1 MKKDV
6 KNRWKYRLGKLMS
19 VMLAATTLGGSIDAK
34 ALAGGSVDAG
44 VLAEHAAGETA
55 SSELSSS
62 STGIPKRDS
71 ISTGI
76 LSDSDISKLSDLQ
89 TKTHETSEAESNK
102 ALEATSEAES
112 DKAEVTS
119 EAESDKAAEP
129 SKSTETETETES
141 SETPEVT
148 GTPETSQTPE
158 INAGTIL
165 EILNSDALSALDP
178 VVVVQNTSD
187 NNDALLMRILQ
198 LQSVS
203 ARVRTADGE
212 ETTIRLSVD
221 WNVGR
226 LDLPQI
232 DVSVA
237 GEYEEL
243 GTIVFPDGY
252 ACADHILRTLRLPV
266 HVVLPDSPV
275 VLTKI
280 DAWTA
285 EGEAYA
291 IATGSDLSAFIS
303 TNLPGLWSCYDASHT
318 LYQADICWNADS
330 VNTTTPGL
338 YWLTGTLAAPAH
350 TAFSETLAV
359 PVLRVP
365 VSVQDPKHPDINFI
379 FPARGKLCIPIAG
392 LPGDPAQ
399 IRIRLCTRDGI
410 WQDITDSGDCQIS
423 SDAIY
428 LSNFLFTPQETYKL
442 QVTYEGGKTG
452 ILTFLFDE
460 TLEHFQYSGGDRD
473 GGDSGTGKEDD
484 RIQPA
489 PELPETEQTE
499 PQLPETEQTES
510 ELPETFQTETN
521 LTETK
526 TPESSTQP
534 SEPFRPSAAEQ
545 TEANLKSNQS
555 SGQTEANS
563 KSNQNSDR
571 TEHFTSDYDRI
582 SGTRLLLTLDTAGCA
597 QFSKHGISISV
608 PEAALHALS
617 IACEDFFRI
626 TILQASDDT
635 FSFFF
640 EKNETVIPTLPGVQ
654 IMLPWSGDDKYG
666 LLLLDEQRCIISY
679 GSCDPNSHIAS
690 FVTDQT
696 GTFQIVPDD
705 GTVSTLVRLIDDC
718 RSSFLQQVSRYF
730 FWLLSI

>member
-6 KNRWKYRLGKLMS
+6 KNRWKYWLGKMMC
-19 VMLAATTLGGSIDAK
+19 VILAAFLLGESVNAG
-34 ALAGGSVDAG
+34 ALADGSVDA
-44 VLAEHAAGETA
+44 
-55 SSELSSS
+55 
-62 STGIPKRDS
+62 
-71 ISTGI
+71 
-76 LSDSDISKLSDLQ
+76 
-89 TKTHETSEAESNK
+89 
-102 ALEATSEAES
+102 EATSEAES

-119 EAESDKAAEP
+119 EAEADKAAEP

-148 GTPETSQTPE
+148 GTSEASQTPE
-158 INAGTIL
+158 IKAGTIL
-165 EILNSDALSALDP
+165 EILDSDALSALDP
-178 VVVVQNTSD
+178 VVIVQNTSE

-252 ACADHILRTLRLPV
+252 TCADHILRTLRLPV

-275 VLTKI
+275 VLTKV

-291 IATGSDLSAFIS
+291 ITTGSDLSAFIS
-303 TNLPGLWSCYDASHT
+303 TNLPKLWSCYDASDT
-318 LYQADICWNADS
+318 LYQADICWNTDS

-350 TAFSETLAV
+350 TAFAETLAV

-365 VSVQDPKHPDINFI
+365 VSVQDPKHPDINCI
-379 FPARGKLCIPIAG
+379 FPARSKLCLPIAG

-399 IRIRLCTRDGI
+399 IRIRLCTHDGI

-428 LSNFLFTPQETYKL
+428 LSNSLFTPQETYKL

-489 PELPETEQTE
+489 PELPETK
-499 PQLPETEQTES
+499 QTES
-510 ELPETFQTETN
+510 EQPDTFQTETT

-526 TPESSTQP
+526 TPESS

-545 TEANLKSNQS
+545 TEANSKSNQT
-555 SGQTEANS
+555 SGQTEANT
-563 KSNQNSDR
+563 KSNQASGQ
-571 TEHFTSDYDRI
+571 TEHFTSDYDWI
-582 SGTRLLLTLDTAGCA
+582 SGTRLLLTLETSGCA

-640 EKNETVIPTLPGVQ
+640 KKNETVIPTLPGVQ

-696 GTFQIVPDD
+696 GTFQIVPDN

-718 RSSFLQQVSRYF
+718 RSSFLQQLSRYF

>member
-1 MKKDV
+1 MKKEI
-6 KNRWKYRLGKLMS
+6 KNRWKYRLGKLMG

-34 ALAGGSVDAG
+34 TLADFQT
-44 VLAEHAAGETA
+44 ETYET
-55 SSELSSS
+55 SEFKNE
-62 STGIPKRDS
+62 I
-71 ISTGI
+71 
-76 LSDSDISKLSDLQ
+76 
-89 TKTHETSEAESNK
+89 TSEAESDK
-102 ALEATSEAES
+102 AVEATSEAESDKDVEATSEAES
-112 DKAEVTS
+112 DKA
-119 EAESDKAAEP
+119 AESV
-129 SKSTETETETES
+129 KSAETETETES
-141 SETPEVT
+141 SEASEVT
-148 GTPETSQTPE
+148 GTSEASQTPE
-158 INAGTIL
+158 IKTGTIL
-165 EILNSDALSALDP
+165 EILDSDALSALDP
-178 VVVVQNTSD
+178 VVIVQNTSE
-187 NNDALLMRILQ
+187 NNDALLTRILQ

-203 ARVRTADGE
+203 ARVLAADGE

-232 DVSVA
+232 DVSVV

-252 ACADHILRTLRLPV
+252 TCADHILRTLRLPV
-266 HVVLPDSPV
+266 HVVRPDSPV
-275 VLTKI
+275 VLTKV

-303 TNLPGLWSCYDASHT
+303 TNLPGLWSCYDASNT
-318 LYQADICWNADS
+318 LYQADICWNTDS

-350 TAFSETLAV
+350 TVFSETLAV

-365 VSVQDPKHPDINFI
+365 ISVQDPKHPDINCI
-379 FPARGKLCIPIAG
+379 FPARGKLCIPITG
-392 LPGDPAQ
+392 LPGNPAQ
-399 IRIRLCTRDGI
+399 IRIRLCTHDDI
-410 WQDITDSGDCQIS
+410 WQDITDSGHCQIS

-452 ILTFLFDE
+452 ILTFRFDE

-499 PQLPETEQTES
+499 PELPETEQTKP
-510 ELPETFQTETN
+510 ELPDTSQTETN

-534 SEPFRPSAAEQ
+534 SEPFDPSAAEQ
-545 TEANLKSNQS
+545 TEANFKSS
-555 SGQTEANS
+555 
-563 KSNQNSDR
+563 QNSDR

-582 SGTRLLLTLDTAGCA
+582 SGTRLLLTLETSGCA
-597 QFSKHGISISV
+597 QFSKHGISISI
-608 PEAALHALS
+608 PKAALHALS

-640 EKNETVIPTLPGVQ
+640 EKNETVIPALPGVQ

-666 LLLLDEQRCIISY
+666 LLLLDEKRCIISY

>member
-1 MKKDV
+1 MKKDI
-6 KNRWKYRLGKLMS
+6 KNRWKYRLGKLMG

-34 ALAGGSVDAG
+34 TLADFQT
-44 VLAEHAAGETA
+44 ETYET
-55 SSELSSS
+55 SEFKNE
-62 STGIPKRDS
+62 I
-71 ISTGI
+71 
-76 LSDSDISKLSDLQ
+76 
-89 TKTHETSEAESNK
+89 TSEAESDK
-102 ALEATSEAES
+102 AVEATSEAESDKDVEATSEAES
-112 DKAEVTS
+112 DKA
-119 EAESDKAAEP
+119 AESV
-129 SKSTETETETES
+129 KSAETETETES
-141 SETPEVT
+141 SETSEVT
-148 GTPETSQTPE
+148 GTSEASQTPE
-158 INAGTIL
+158 IKTGTIL
-165 EILNSDALSALDP
+165 EILDSDALSALDP
-178 VVVVQNTSD
+178 VVIVQNTSE
-187 NNDALLMRILQ
+187 NNDALLTRILQ

-203 ARVRTADGE
+203 ARVLAADGE

-232 DVSVA
+232 DVSVV

-252 ACADHILRTLRLPV
+252 TCADHILRTLRLPV
-266 HVVLPDSPV
+266 HVVRPDSPV
-275 VLTKI
+275 VLTKV

-303 TNLPGLWSCYDASHT
+303 TNLPGLWSCYDASNT
-318 LYQADICWNADS
+318 LYQADICWNTDS

-350 TAFSETLAV
+350 TVFSETLAV

-365 VSVQDPKHPDINFI
+365 ISVQDPKHPDINCI
-379 FPARGKLCIPIAG
+379 FPARGKLCIPITG
-392 LPGDPAQ
+392 LPGNPAQ
-399 IRIRLCTRDGI
+399 IRIRLCTHDDI
-410 WQDITDSGDCQIS
+410 WQDITDSGHCQIS

-452 ILTFLFDE
+452 ILTFRFDE

-499 PQLPETEQTES
+499 PELPETEQTKP
-510 ELPETFQTETN
+510 ELPDTSQTETN

-534 SEPFRPSAAEQ
+534 SEPFDPSAAEQ
-545 TEANLKSNQS
+545 TEANFKSS
-555 SGQTEANS
+555 
-563 KSNQNSDR
+563 QNSDR

-582 SGTRLLLTLDTAGCA
+582 SGTRLLLTLETSGCA
-597 QFSKHGISISV
+597 QFSKHGISISI
-608 PEAALHALS
+608 PKAALHALS

-640 EKNETVIPTLPGVQ
+640 EKNETVIPALPGVQ

-666 LLLLDEQRCIISY
+666 LLLLDEKRCIISY

>member
-1 MKKDV
+1 MKKDI
-6 KNRWKYRLGKLMS
+6 KNRWKYRLGKLMC

-34 ALAGGSVDAG
+34 TLADF
-44 VLAEHAAGETA
+44 
-55 SSELSSS
+55 
-62 STGIPKRDS
+62 
-71 ISTGI
+71 
-76 LSDSDISKLSDLQ
+76 Q
-89 TKTHETSEAESNK
+89 TETHETSEAESDKVAEATSEAESNK
-102 ALEATSEAES
+102 AAEATSEAES
-112 DKAEVTS
+112 DKAAEATS
-119 EAESDKAAEP
+119 ESV
-129 SKSTETETETES
+129 KSAETETETES
-141 SETPEVT
+141 SETSEVT
-148 GTPETSQTPE
+148 GTSEASQTPE
-158 INAGTIL
+158 IKTGTIL
-165 EILNSDALSALDP
+165 EILDSDALSALDP
-178 VVVVQNTSD
+178 VIIVQNTSE

-212 ETTIRLSVD
+212 ETIIRLSVD

-275 VLTKI
+275 VLTKV

-318 LYQADICWNADS
+318 LYQANICWNTDS

-350 TAFSETLAV
+350 TVFSETLAV

-365 VSVQDPKHPDINFI
+365 ISVQDPKHPDINFI

-392 LPGDPAQ
+392 LPGNPAQ
-399 IRIRLCTRDGI
+399 IRIRLCTHDGI
-410 WQDITDSGDCQIS
+410 WQDITDSGACQVS

-473 GGDSGTGKEDD
+473 GGDSDTGKEDD

-499 PQLPETEQTES
+499 PKLPETEQNEPKVPDTS
-510 ELPETFQTETN
+510 QTETN

-526 TPESSTQP
+526 TPGSS
-534 SEPFRPSAAEQ
+534 SRPFNPSAAEQ
-545 TEANLKSNQS
+545 TEANFKSSQD
-555 SGQTEANS
+555 
-563 KSNQNSDR
+563 SDR
-571 TEHFTSDYDRI
+571 TEYFTSDYDRI
-582 SGTRLLLTLDTAGCA
+582 SGTRLLLTLETSGCA
-597 QFSKHGISISV
+597 QFSKHGISISI
-608 PEAALHALS
+608 PEATLHALS

-640 EKNETVIPTLPGVQ
+640 EKNETVIPALPGVQ

-666 LLLLDEQRCIISY
+666 LLLLDEKRCIISY

>member
-1 MKKDV
+1 MKQEI
-6 KNRWKYRLGKLMS
+6 KNRWKYRLGKLMG

-34 ALAGGSVDAG
+34 TLADFQT
-44 VLAEHAAGETA
+44 ETYET
-55 SSELSSS
+55 SEFKNE
-62 STGIPKRDS
+62 I
-71 ISTGI
+71 
-76 LSDSDISKLSDLQ
+76 
-89 TKTHETSEAESNK
+89 TSEAESDK
-102 ALEATSEAES
+102 DVEATSEAES
-112 DKAEVTS
+112 DKA
-119 EAESDKAAEP
+119 AESV
-129 SKSTETETETES
+129 KSAETETETES
-141 SETPEVT
+141 SETSEVT
-148 GTPETSQTPE
+148 GTSEASQTPE
-158 INAGTIL
+158 IKTGTIL
-165 EILNSDALSALDP
+165 EILDSDALSALDP
-178 VVVVQNTSD
+178 VVIVQNTSE
-187 NNDALLMRILQ
+187 NNDALLTRILQ

-203 ARVRTADGE
+203 ARVLAADGE

-232 DVSVA
+232 DVSVV

-252 ACADHILRTLRLPV
+252 TCADHILRTLRLPV
-266 HVVLPDSPV
+266 HVVRPDSPV
-275 VLTKI
+275 VLTKV

-303 TNLPGLWSCYDASHT
+303 TNLPGLWSCYDASNT
-318 LYQADICWNADS
+318 LYQADICWNTDS

-350 TAFSETLAV
+350 TVFSETLAV

-365 VSVQDPKHPDINFI
+365 ISVQDPKHPDINCI
-379 FPARGKLCIPIAG
+379 FPARGKLCIPITG
-392 LPGDPAQ
+392 LPGNPAQ
-399 IRIRLCTRDGI
+399 VRIRLCTHDDI
-410 WQDITDSGDCQIS
+410 WQDITDSGDCRVS

-428 LSNFLFTPQETYKL
+428 LSNSLFTPQETYKL

-489 PELPETEQTE
+489 PELPETKQTE
-499 PQLPETEQTES
+499 PQ
-510 ELPETFQTETN
+510 LPETFQTETN

-526 TPESSTQP
+526 TPESS
-534 SEPFRPSAAEQ
+534 SEPFSPSAAKQ
-545 TEANLKSNQS
+545 TDANPKSNQT

-582 SGTRLLLTLDTAGCA
+582 SGTRLLLTLETSGCA

-666 LLLLDEQRCIISY
+666 LLLLDEQRRIISY

>member
-6 KNRWKYRLGKLMS
+6 KNRWKYWLGKMMC
-19 VMLAATTLGGSIDAK
+19 VILAAFLLGGSVNAG
-34 ALAGGSVDAG
+34 ALADGSVDA
-44 VLAEHAAGETA
+44 
-55 SSELSSS
+55 
-62 STGIPKRDS
+62 
-71 ISTGI
+71 
-76 LSDSDISKLSDLQ
+76 
-89 TKTHETSEAESNK
+89 
-102 ALEATSEAES
+102 EATSE
-112 DKAEVTS
+112 T
-119 EAESDKAAEP
+119 ESDKAAEP

-148 GTPETSQTPE
+148 GTSEASQTPE
-158 INAGTIL
+158 IKAGTIL

-178 VVVVQNTSD
+178 VVIVQNTSE

-252 ACADHILRTLRLPV
+252 TCADHILRTLRLPV

-275 VLTKI
+275 VLTKV

-291 IATGSDLSAFIS
+291 ITTGSDLSAFIS
-303 TNLPGLWSCYDASHT
+303 TNLPGLWSCYDASDT
-318 LYQADICWNADS
+318 LYQADICWNTDS

-350 TAFSETLAV
+350 TAFAETLAV

-365 VSVQDPKHPDINFI
+365 VSVQDPNNPDINCI

-399 IRIRLCTRDGI
+399 IRIRLCTHDGI

-428 LSNFLFTPQETYKL
+428 LSNSLFTPQETYKL

-489 PELPETEQTE
+489 PELPETKQTE
-499 PQLPETEQTES
+499 PEQ
-510 ELPETFQTETN
+510 PDTFQTETT

-526 TPESSTQP
+526 TPESS
-534 SEPFRPSAAEQ
+534 SEPFRPSTAW
-545 TEANLKSNQS
+545 
-555 SGQTEANS
+555 QTEANS
-563 KSNQNSDR
+563 KSNQTSGQTEANTKSNQASGQ
-571 TEHFTSDYDRI
+571 TEHFTSDYDWI
-582 SGTRLLLTLDTAGCA
+582 SGTRLLLTLETSGCA

-640 EKNETVIPTLPGVQ
+640 KKNETVIPTLPGVQ

-718 RSSFLQQVSRYF
+718 RSSFLQQLSRHF

>member
-1 MKKDV
+1 MKKEI
-6 KNRWKYRLGKLMS
+6 KNRWKYRLGKLMG

-34 ALAGGSVDAG
+34 TLADFQT
-44 VLAEHAAGETA
+44 ETYET
-55 SSELSSS
+55 SEFKNE
-62 STGIPKRDS
+62 I
-71 ISTGI
+71 
-76 LSDSDISKLSDLQ
+76 
-89 TKTHETSEAESNK
+89 TSEAESDK
-102 ALEATSEAES
+102 DVEATSEAES
-112 DKAEVTS
+112 DKA
-119 EAESDKAAEP
+119 AESV
-129 SKSTETETETES
+129 KSAETETETES
-141 SETPEVT
+141 SETSEVT
-148 GTPETSQTPE
+148 GTSEASQTPE
-158 INAGTIL
+158 IKTGTIL
-165 EILNSDALSALDP
+165 EILDSDALSALDP
-178 VVVVQNTSD
+178 VVIVQNTSE
-187 NNDALLMRILQ
+187 NNDALLTRILQ

-203 ARVRTADGE
+203 ARVLAADGE

-232 DVSVA
+232 DVSVV

-252 ACADHILRTLRLPV
+252 TCADHILRTLRLPV
-266 HVVLPDSPV
+266 HVVRPDSPV
-275 VLTKI
+275 VLTKV

-303 TNLPGLWSCYDASHT
+303 TNLPGLWSCYDASNT
-318 LYQADICWNADS
+318 LYQADICWNTDS

-350 TAFSETLAV
+350 TVFSETLAV

-365 VSVQDPKHPDINFI
+365 ISVQDPKHPDINCI
-379 FPARGKLCIPIAG
+379 FPARGKLCIPITG
-392 LPGDPAQ
+392 LPGNPAQ
-399 IRIRLCTRDGI
+399 IRIRLCTHDDI
-410 WQDITDSGDCQIS
+410 WQDITDSGHCQVS

-452 ILTFLFDE
+452 ILTFRFDE

-499 PQLPETEQTES
+499 PELPETEQTKP
-510 ELPETFQTETN
+510 ELPDTSQTETN

-534 SEPFRPSAAEQ
+534 SEPFDPSAAEQ
-545 TEANLKSNQS
+545 TEANFKSS
-555 SGQTEANS
+555 
-563 KSNQNSDR
+563 QNSDR

-582 SGTRLLLTLDTAGCA
+582 SGTRLLLTLETSGCA
-597 QFSKHGISISV
+597 QFSKHGISISI
-608 PEAALHALS
+608 PKAALHALS

-640 EKNETVIPTLPGVQ
+640 EKNETVIPALPGVQ
-654 IMLPWSGDDKYG
+654 IMLPWSEDDKYG
-666 LLLLDEQRCIISY
+666 LLLLDEKRCIISY

>member
-1 MKKDV
+1 MKKEI
-6 KNRWKYRLGKLMS
+6 KNRWKYRLGKLMG

-34 ALAGGSVDAG
+34 TLADFQT
-44 VLAEHAAGETA
+44 ETYET
-55 SSELSSS
+55 SEFKNE
-62 STGIPKRDS
+62 I
-71 ISTGI
+71 
-76 LSDSDISKLSDLQ
+76 
-89 TKTHETSEAESNK
+89 TSEAESDK
-102 ALEATSEAES
+102 DVEATSEAES
-112 DKAEVTS
+112 DKA
-119 EAESDKAAEP
+119 AESV
-129 SKSTETETETES
+129 KSAETETETES
-141 SETPEVT
+141 SEASEVT
-148 GTPETSQTPE
+148 GTSEASQTPE
-158 INAGTIL
+158 IKTGTIL
-165 EILNSDALSALDP
+165 EILDSDALSALDP
-178 VVVVQNTSD
+178 VVIVQNTSE
-187 NNDALLMRILQ
+187 NNDALLTRILQ

-203 ARVRTADGE
+203 ARVLAADGE

-232 DVSVA
+232 DVSVV

-252 ACADHILRTLRLPV
+252 TCADHILRTLRLPV
-266 HVVLPDSPV
+266 HVVRPDSPV
-275 VLTKI
+275 VLTKV

-303 TNLPGLWSCYDASHT
+303 TNLPGLWSCYDASNT
-318 LYQADICWNADS
+318 LYQADICWNTDS
-330 VNTTTPGL
+330 IPTTTPGL

-350 TAFSETLAV
+350 TVFSETLAV

-365 VSVQDPKHPDINFI
+365 ISVQDPKHPDINCI

-392 LPGDPAQ
+392 LPGNPAQ
-399 IRIRLCTRDGI
+399 IRIRLCTHDDI
-410 WQDITDSGDCQIS
+410 WQDITDSGHCQVS

-452 ILTFLFDE
+452 ILTFRFDE

-489 PELPETEQTE
+489 PELPETKQTE
-499 PQLPETEQTES
+499 PQLPETEQTKP
-510 ELPETFQTETN
+510 ELPDTSQTETN

-534 SEPFRPSAAEQ
+534 SEPFDPSAAEQ
-545 TEANLKSNQS
+545 TEANFKSS
-555 SGQTEANS
+555 
-563 KSNQNSDR
+563 QNSDR

-582 SGTRLLLTLDTAGCA
+582 SGTRLLLTLETSGCA
-597 QFSKHGISISV
+597 QFSKHGISISI
-608 PEAALHALS
+608 PKAALHALS

-640 EKNETVIPTLPGVQ
+640 EKNETVIPALPGVQ

-666 LLLLDEQRCIISY
+666 LLLLDEKRCIISY

>member
-1 MKKDV
+1 MKKEI
-6 KNRWKYRLGKLMS
+6 KNRWKYRLGKLMG

-34 ALAGGSVDAG
+34 TLADFQT
-44 VLAEHAAGETA
+44 ETYET
-55 SSELSSS
+55 SEFKNE
-62 STGIPKRDS
+62 I
-71 ISTGI
+71 
-76 LSDSDISKLSDLQ
+76 
-89 TKTHETSEAESNK
+89 TSEAESDK
-102 ALEATSEAES
+102 DVEATSEAES
-112 DKAEVTS
+112 DKA
-119 EAESDKAAEP
+119 AESV
-129 SKSTETETETES
+129 KSAETETETES
-141 SETPEVT
+141 SETSEVT
-148 GTPETSQTPE
+148 GTSEASQTPE
-158 INAGTIL
+158 IKTGTIL
-165 EILNSDALSALDP
+165 EILDSDALSALDP
-178 VVVVQNTSD
+178 VVIVQNTSE
-187 NNDALLMRILQ
+187 NNDALLTRILQ

-203 ARVRTADGE
+203 ARVLAADGE

-232 DVSVA
+232 DVSVV

-252 ACADHILRTLRLPV
+252 TCADHILRTLRLPV
-266 HVVLPDSPV
+266 HVVRPDSPV
-275 VLTKI
+275 VLTKV

-303 TNLPGLWSCYDASHT
+303 TNLPGLWSCYDASNT
-318 LYQADICWNADS
+318 LYQADICWNTDS

-350 TAFSETLAV
+350 TVFSETLAV

-365 VSVQDPKHPDINFI
+365 ISVQDPKHPDINCI
-379 FPARGKLCIPIAG
+379 FPARGKLCIPITG
-392 LPGDPAQ
+392 LPGNPAQ
-399 IRIRLCTRDGI
+399 IRIRLCTHDDI
-410 WQDITDSGDCQIS
+410 WQDITDSGHCQVS

-452 ILTFLFDE
+452 ILTFRFDE

-499 PQLPETEQTES
+499 PELPETEQTKP
-510 ELPETFQTETN
+510 ELPDTSQTETN

-534 SEPFRPSAAEQ
+534 SEPFDPSAAEQ
-545 TEANLKSNQS
+545 TEANFKSS
-555 SGQTEANS
+555 
-563 KSNQNSDR
+563 QNSDR

-582 SGTRLLLTLDTAGCA
+582 SGTRLLLTLETSGCA

-640 EKNETVIPTLPGVQ
+640 EKNETVIPALPGVQ

-666 LLLLDEQRCIISY
+666 LLLLDEKRCIISY

>member
-6 KNRWKYRLGKLMS
+6 KNRWKYWLGKMMC
-19 VMLAATTLGGSIDAK
+19 VILAAFLLGGSVNAG
-34 ALAGGSVDAG
+34 ALADGSVDAE
-44 VLAEHAAGETA
+44 A
-55 SSELSSS
+55 
-62 STGIPKRDS
+62 
-71 ISTGI
+71 
-76 LSDSDISKLSDLQ
+76 
-89 TKTHETSEAESNK
+89 TSEAESNK
-102 ALEATSEAES
+102 AAES
-112 DKAEVTS
+112 G
-119 EAESDKAAEP
+119 
-129 SKSTETETETES
+129 KSSETESETES

-148 GTPETSQTPE
+148 GTSEASQTPE
-158 INAGTIL
+158 IKAGTIL
-165 EILNSDALSALDP
+165 EILDSDALSALDP
-178 VVVVQNTSD
+178 VVIVQNTSE

-252 ACADHILRTLRLPV
+252 TCADHVLRTLRLPV

-275 VLTKI
+275 VLTKV

-318 LYQADICWNADS
+318 LYQADICWNTDS

-365 VSVQDPKHPDINFI
+365 VSVQDPKHPDINCI
-379 FPARGKLCIPIAG
+379 FPARGKLCLPIAG

-399 IRIRLCTRDGI
+399 IRIRLCTHDDI
-410 WQDITDSGDCQIS
+410 WQDITDSGDCQVS

-428 LSNFLFTPQETYKL
+428 LSNSLFTPQETYKL

-489 PELPETEQTE
+489 PELPETKQTE
-499 PQLPETEQTES
+499 PEQ
-510 ELPETFQTETN
+510 PDTFQTETT

-526 TPESSTQP
+526 TPEPS

-545 TEANLKSNQS
+545 TEATPKSNQT
-555 SGQTEANS
+555 SGQTEATP
-563 KSNQNSDR
+563 KSNQASGQ
-571 TEHFTSDYDRI
+571 TEHFTSDYDWI
-582 SGTRLLLTLDTAGCA
+582 SGTRLLLTLETSGCA

-640 EKNETVIPTLPGVQ
+640 KKNETVIPTLPGVQ

>member
-1 MKKDV
+1 MKKEI
-6 KNRWKYRLGKLMS
+6 KNRWKYRLGKLMG

-34 ALAGGSVDAG
+34 TLADFQT
-44 VLAEHAAGETA
+44 ETYET
-55 SSELSSS
+55 SEFKNE
-62 STGIPKRDS
+62 I
-71 ISTGI
+71 
-76 LSDSDISKLSDLQ
+76 
-89 TKTHETSEAESNK
+89 TSEAESDK
-102 ALEATSEAES
+102 DVEATSEAES
-112 DKAEVTS
+112 DKA
-119 EAESDKAAEP
+119 AESV
-129 SKSTETETETES
+129 KSAETETETES
-141 SETPEVT
+141 SEASEVT
-148 GTPETSQTPE
+148 GTSEASQTPE
-158 INAGTIL
+158 IKTGTIL
-165 EILNSDALSALDP
+165 EILDSDALSALDP
-178 VVVVQNTSD
+178 VVIVQNTSE
-187 NNDALLMRILQ
+187 NNDALLTRILQ

-203 ARVRTADGE
+203 ARVLAADGE

-232 DVSVA
+232 DVSVV

-252 ACADHILRTLRLPV
+252 TCADHILRTLRLPV
-266 HVVLPDSPV
+266 HVVRPDSPV
-275 VLTKI
+275 VLTKV

-303 TNLPGLWSCYDASHT
+303 TNLPGLWSCYDASNT
-318 LYQADICWNADS
+318 LYQADICWNTDS
-330 VNTTTPGL
+330 IPTTTPGL

-350 TAFSETLAV
+350 TVFSETLAV

-365 VSVQDPKHPDINFI
+365 ISVQDPKHPDINCI

-392 LPGDPAQ
+392 LPGNPAQ
-399 IRIRLCTRDGI
+399 IRIRLCTHDDI
-410 WQDITDSGDCQIS
+410 WQDITDSGHCQVS

-452 ILTFLFDE
+452 ILTFRFDE

-489 PELPETEQTE
+489 PELPETKQTE
-499 PQLPETEQTES
+499 PQLPETEQTKP
-510 ELPETFQTETN
+510 ELPDTSQTETN

-534 SEPFRPSAAEQ
+534 SEPFDPSAAEQ
-545 TEANLKSNQS
+545 TEANFKSS
-555 SGQTEANS
+555 
-563 KSNQNSDR
+563 QNSDR

-582 SGTRLLLTLDTAGCA
+582 SGTRLLLTLETSGCA
-597 QFSKHGISISV
+597 QFSKHEISISI
-608 PEAALHALS
+608 PKAALHAIS

-626 TILQASDDT
+626 TILQASADT

-666 LLLLDEQRCIISY
+666 LLLLDEKRCIISY

>member
-1 MKKDV
+1 MKKEI
-6 KNRWKYRLGKLMS
+6 KNRWKYRLGKLMG

-34 ALAGGSVDAG
+34 TLADFQT
-44 VLAEHAAGETA
+44 ETYET
-55 SSELSSS
+55 SEFKNE
-62 STGIPKRDS
+62 I
-71 ISTGI
+71 
-76 LSDSDISKLSDLQ
+76 
-89 TKTHETSEAESNK
+89 TSEAESDK
-102 ALEATSEAES
+102 DVEATSEAES
-112 DKAEVTS
+112 DKA
-119 EAESDKAAEP
+119 AESV
-129 SKSTETETETES
+129 KSAETETETES
-141 SETPEVT
+141 SETSEVT
-148 GTPETSQTPE
+148 GTSEASQTPE
-158 INAGTIL
+158 IKTGTIL
-165 EILNSDALSALDP
+165 EILDSDALSALDP
-178 VVVVQNTSD
+178 VVIVQNTSE
-187 NNDALLMRILQ
+187 NNDALLTRILQ

-203 ARVRTADGE
+203 ARVLAADGE

-232 DVSVA
+232 DVSVV

-252 ACADHILRTLRLPV
+252 TCADHILRTLRLPV
-266 HVVLPDSPV
+266 HVVRPDSPV
-275 VLTKI
+275 VLTKV

-303 TNLPGLWSCYDASHT
+303 TNLPGLWSCYDASNT
-318 LYQADICWNADS
+318 LYQADICWNTDS

-350 TAFSETLAV
+350 TVFSETLAV

-365 VSVQDPKHPDINFI
+365 ISVQDPKHPDINCI
-379 FPARGKLCIPIAG
+379 FPARGKLCIPITG
-392 LPGDPAQ
+392 LPGNPAQ
-399 IRIRLCTRDGI
+399 IRIRLCTHDDI
-410 WQDITDSGDCQIS
+410 WQDITDSGHCQIS

-452 ILTFLFDE
+452 ILTFRFDE

-499 PQLPETEQTES
+499 PELPETEQTKP
-510 ELPETFQTETN
+510 ELPDTSQTETN

-526 TPESSTQP
+526 TPESSSQP
-534 SEPFRPSAAEQ
+534 SEPFDPSAAEQ
-545 TEANLKSNQS
+545 TEANFKSS
-555 SGQTEANS
+555 
-563 KSNQNSDR
+563 QNSDR

-582 SGTRLLLTLDTAGCA
+582 SGTRLLLTLETSGCA
-597 QFSKHGISISV
+597 QFSKHGISISI
-608 PEAALHALS
+608 PKAALHALS

-640 EKNETVIPTLPGVQ
+640 EKNETVIPALPGVQ

-666 LLLLDEQRCIISY
+666 LLLLDEKRCIISY

>member
-1 MKKDV
+1 MKKEI
-6 KNRWKYRLGKLMS
+6 KNRWKYRLGKLMG

-34 ALAGGSVDAG
+34 TLADFQT
-44 VLAEHAAGETA
+44 ETYET
-55 SSELSSS
+55 SEFKNE
-62 STGIPKRDS
+62 I
-71 ISTGI
+71 
-76 LSDSDISKLSDLQ
+76 
-89 TKTHETSEAESNK
+89 TSEAESDK
-102 ALEATSEAES
+102 DVEATSEAES
-112 DKAEVTS
+112 DKA
-119 EAESDKAAEP
+119 AESV
-129 SKSTETETETES
+129 KSAETETETES
-141 SETPEVT
+141 SETSEVT
-148 GTPETSQTPE
+148 GTSEASQTPE
-158 INAGTIL
+158 IKTGTIL
-165 EILNSDALSALDP
+165 EILDSDALSALDP
-178 VVVVQNTSD
+178 VVIVQNTSE
-187 NNDALLMRILQ
+187 NNDALLTRILQ

-203 ARVRTADGE
+203 ARVLAADGE

-232 DVSVA
+232 DVSVV

-252 ACADHILRTLRLPV
+252 TCADHILRTLRLPV
-266 HVVLPDSPV
+266 HVVRPDSPV
-275 VLTKI
+275 VLTKV

-303 TNLPGLWSCYDASHT
+303 TNLPGLWSCYDASNT
-318 LYQADICWNADS
+318 LYQADICWNTDS

-350 TAFSETLAV
+350 TVFSETLAV

-365 VSVQDPKHPDINFI
+365 ISVQDPKHPDINCI
-379 FPARGKLCIPIAG
+379 FPARGKLCIPITG
-392 LPGDPAQ
+392 LPGNPAQ
-399 IRIRLCTRDGI
+399 IRIRLCTHDDI
-410 WQDITDSGDCQIS
+410 WQDITDSGHCQIS

-452 ILTFLFDE
+452 ILTFRFDE

-499 PQLPETEQTES
+499 PELPETEQTKP
-510 ELPETFQTETN
+510 ELPDTSQTETN

-534 SEPFRPSAAEQ
+534 SEPFDPSAAEQ
-545 TEANLKSNQS
+545 TEANFKSS
-555 SGQTEANS
+555 
-563 KSNQNSDR
+563 QNSDR

-582 SGTRLLLTLDTAGCA
+582 SGTRLLLTLETSGCA
-597 QFSKHGISISV
+597 QFSKHGISISI
-608 PEAALHALS
+608 PKAALHALS

-640 EKNETVIPTLPGVQ
+640 EKNETVIPALPGVQ

-666 LLLLDEQRCIISY
+666 LLLLDEKRCIISY

>member
-1 MKKDV
+1 
-6 KNRWKYRLGKLMS
+6 
-19 VMLAATTLGGSIDAK
+19 
-34 ALAGGSVDAG
+34 
-44 VLAEHAAGETA
+44 
-55 SSELSSS
+55 
-62 STGIPKRDS
+62 
-71 ISTGI
+71 
-76 LSDSDISKLSDLQ
+76 
-89 TKTHETSEAESNK
+89 
-102 ALEATSEAES
+102 
-112 DKAEVTS
+112 
-119 EAESDKAAEP
+119 
-129 SKSTETETETES
+129 
-141 SETPEVT
+141 
-148 GTPETSQTPE
+148 
-158 INAGTIL
+158 
-165 EILNSDALSALDP
+165 
-178 VVVVQNTSD
+178 
-187 NNDALLMRILQ
+187 MRILQ

-212 ETTIRLSVD
+212 ETIIRLSVD

-275 VLTKI
+275 VLTKV

-318 LYQADICWNADS
+318 LYQANICWNTDS

-350 TAFSETLAV
+350 TVFSETLAV

-365 VSVQDPKHPDINFI
+365 ISVQDPKHPDINFI

-392 LPGDPAQ
+392 LPGNPAQ
-399 IRIRLCTRDGI
+399 IRIRLCTHDGI
-410 WQDITDSGDCQIS
+410 WQDITDSGACQVS

-473 GGDSGTGKEDD
+473 GGDSDTGKEDD

-499 PQLPETEQTES
+499 PELPKTEQTEPKLPETEQTEPKVPDTS
-510 ELPETFQTETN
+510 QTETN

-526 TPESSTQP
+526 TPGSS
-534 SEPFRPSAAEQ
+534 SRPFNPSAAEQ
-545 TEANLKSNQS
+545 TEANFKSS
-555 SGQTEANS
+555 
-563 KSNQNSDR
+563 QNSDR
-571 TEHFTSDYDRI
+571 TEYFTSDYDRI
-582 SGTRLLLTLDTAGCA
+582 SGTRLLLTLETSGCA
-597 QFSKHGISISV
+597 QFSKHGISISI
-608 PEAALHALS
+608 PEATLHALS

-640 EKNETVIPTLPGVQ
+640 EKNETVIPALPGVQ

-666 LLLLDEQRCIISY
+666 LLLLDEKRCIISY

-718 RSSFLQQVSRYF
+718 RSPFLQQVSRYF

>member
-1 MKKDV
+1 MKKDI
-6 KNRWKYRLGKLMS
+6 KNRWKYRLGKLMG

-34 ALAGGSVDAG
+34 TLADF
-44 VLAEHAAGETA
+44 
-55 SSELSSS
+55 
-62 STGIPKRDS
+62 
-71 ISTGI
+71 
-76 LSDSDISKLSDLQ
+76 Q
-89 TKTHETSEAESNK
+89 TETHEASESKNEI
-102 ALEATSEAES
+102 TSEAES
-112 DKAEVTS
+112 DKAVEAASETESDKAEAAS
-119 EAESDKAAEP
+119 EAESDKAAE
-129 SKSTETETETES
+129 SVKSAETATETKS
-141 SETPEVT
+141 SEASEVT
-148 GTPETSQTPE
+148 GTSEASQTPE
-158 INAGTIL
+158 IKTGTIL
-165 EILNSDALSALDP
+165 EILDSDALSALDP
-178 VVVVQNTSD
+178 VVIVQNTSE
-187 NNDALLMRILQ
+187 NNDALLTRILQ

-203 ARVRTADGE
+203 ARVLAADGE

-232 DVSVA
+232 DVSVV

-252 ACADHILRTLRLPV
+252 TCADHILRTLRLPV
-266 HVVLPDSPV
+266 HVVRPDSPV
-275 VLTKI
+275 VLTKV

-303 TNLPGLWSCYDASHT
+303 TNLPGLWSCYDASNT
-318 LYQADICWNADS
+318 LYQADICWNTDS
-330 VNTTTPGL
+330 IPTTTPGL

-350 TAFSETLAV
+350 TVFSETLAV

-365 VSVQDPKHPDINFI
+365 ISVQDPKHPDINCI
-379 FPARGKLCIPIAG
+379 FPARGKLCIPITG
-392 LPGDPAQ
+392 LPGNPAQ
-399 IRIRLCTRDGI
+399 IRIRLCTHDDI
-410 WQDITDSGDCQIS
+410 WQDITDSGHCQVS

-452 ILTFLFDE
+452 ILTFRFDE

-499 PQLPETEQTES
+499 PELPETEQTKP
-510 ELPETFQTETN
+510 ELPDTSQTETN

-534 SEPFRPSAAEQ
+534 SEPFDPSAAEQ
-545 TEANLKSNQS
+545 TEANFKSS
-555 SGQTEANS
+555 
-563 KSNQNSDR
+563 QNSDR

-582 SGTRLLLTLDTAGCA
+582 SGTRLLLTLETSGCA

-626 TILQASDDT
+626 TILQASADT

-640 EKNETVIPTLPGVQ
+640 EKNETVIPALPGVQ

-666 LLLLDEQRCIISY
+666 LLLLDEKRCIISY

>member
-1 MKKDV
+1 MKKEI
-6 KNRWKYRLGKLMS
+6 KNRWKYRLGKLMG

-34 ALAGGSVDAG
+34 TLADFQT
-44 VLAEHAAGETA
+44 ETYET
-55 SSELSSS
+55 SEFKNE
-62 STGIPKRDS
+62 I
-71 ISTGI
+71 
-76 LSDSDISKLSDLQ
+76 
-89 TKTHETSEAESNK
+89 TSEAESDK
-102 ALEATSEAES
+102 DVEATSEAES
-112 DKAEVTS
+112 DKA
-119 EAESDKAAEP
+119 AESV
-129 SKSTETETETES
+129 KSAETETETES
-141 SETPEVT
+141 SETSEVT
-148 GTPETSQTPE
+148 GTSEASQTPE
-158 INAGTIL
+158 IKTGTIL
-165 EILNSDALSALDP
+165 EILDSDALSALDP
-178 VVVVQNTSD
+178 VVIVQNTSE
-187 NNDALLMRILQ
+187 NNDALLTRILQ

-203 ARVRTADGE
+203 ARVLAADGE

-232 DVSVA
+232 DVSVV

-252 ACADHILRTLRLPV
+252 TCADHILRTLRLPV
-266 HVVLPDSPV
+266 HVVRPDSPV
-275 VLTKI
+275 VLTKV

-303 TNLPGLWSCYDASHT
+303 TNLPGLWSCYDASNT
-318 LYQADICWNADS
+318 LYQADICWNTDS

-350 TAFSETLAV
+350 TVFSETLAV

-365 VSVQDPKHPDINFI
+365 ISVQDPKHPDINCI
-379 FPARGKLCIPIAG
+379 FPARGKLCIPITG
-392 LPGDPAQ
+392 LPGNPAQ
-399 IRIRLCTRDGI
+399 IRIRLCTHDDI
-410 WQDITDSGDCQIS
+410 WQDITDSGHCQIS

-452 ILTFLFDE
+452 ILTFRFDE

-499 PQLPETEQTES
+499 PELPETEQTKP
-510 ELPETFQTETN
+510 ELPDTSQTETN

-534 SEPFRPSAAEQ
+534 SEPFDPSAAEQ
-545 TEANLKSNQS
+545 TEANFKSS
-555 SGQTEANS
+555 
-563 KSNQNSDR
+563 QNSDR

-582 SGTRLLLTLDTAGCA
+582 SGTRLLLTLETSGCA
-597 QFSKHGISISV
+597 QFSKHEISISI
-608 PEAALHALS
+608 PKAALHAIS

-626 TILQASDDT
+626 TILQASADT

-666 LLLLDEQRCIISY
+666 LLLLDEKRCIISY

-730 FWLLSI
+730 FWLLMSRIA

>member
-6 KNRWKYRLGKLMS
+6 KNRWKYWLGKMMC
-19 VMLAATTLGGSIDAK
+19 VILAAFLLGGSVNAG
-34 ALAGGSVDAG
+34 ALADGSVDA
-44 VLAEHAAGETA
+44 
-55 SSELSSS
+55 
-62 STGIPKRDS
+62 
-71 ISTGI
+71 
-76 LSDSDISKLSDLQ
+76 
-89 TKTHETSEAESNK
+89 
-102 ALEATSEAES
+102 EATSE
-112 DKAEVTS
+112 T
-119 EAESDKAAEP
+119 ESDKAAEP

-148 GTPETSQTPE
+148 GTSEASQTPE
-158 INAGTIL
+158 IKAGTIL

-178 VVVVQNTSD
+178 VVIVQNTSE

-252 ACADHILRTLRLPV
+252 TCADHILRTLRLPV

-275 VLTKI
+275 VLTKV

-303 TNLPGLWSCYDASHT
+303 TNLPGLWSCYDASDT
-318 LYQADICWNADS
+318 LYQADICWNTDS

-350 TAFSETLAV
+350 TAFAETLAV

-365 VSVQDPKHPDINFI
+365 VSVQDPNNPDINCI

-399 IRIRLCTRDGI
+399 IRIRLCTHDGI

-428 LSNFLFTPQETYKL
+428 LSNSLFTPQETYKL

-489 PELPETEQTE
+489 PELPETKQTE
-499 PQLPETEQTES
+499 PEQ
-510 ELPETFQTETN
+510 PDTFQTETT

-526 TPESSTQP
+526 TPESS
-534 SEPFRPSAAEQ
+534 SEPFRPSTAW
-545 TEANLKSNQS
+545 
-555 SGQTEANS
+555 QTEANS
-563 KSNQNSDR
+563 KSNQTSGQTEANTKSNQASGQ
-571 TEHFTSDYDRI
+571 TEHFTSDYDWI
-582 SGTRLLLTLDTAGCA
+582 SGTRLLLTLETSGCA

>member
-1 MKKDV
+1 MKKDI
-6 KNRWKYRLGKLMS
+6 KNRWKYRLGKLMC

-34 ALAGGSVDAG
+34 TLADF
-44 VLAEHAAGETA
+44 
-55 SSELSSS
+55 
-62 STGIPKRDS
+62 
-71 ISTGI
+71 
-76 LSDSDISKLSDLQ
+76 Q
-89 TKTHETSEAESNK
+89 TETHETSEAESDK
-102 ALEATSEAES
+102 VAEATSEAES
-112 DKAEVTS
+112 NKAAEATS
-119 EAESDKAAEP
+119 EAELDKAAEAT
-129 SKSTETETETES
+129 SESVKSAETETETES
-141 SETPEVT
+141 SETSEVT
-148 GTPETSQTPE
+148 GTSKASQTPE
-158 INAGTIL
+158 IKTGTIL
-165 EILNSDALSALDP
+165 EILDSDALSALDP
-178 VVVVQNTSD
+178 VVIVQNTSE

-212 ETTIRLSVD
+212 ETIIRLSVD

-252 ACADHILRTLRLPV
+252 ACADHILRTLRLPI

-275 VLTKI
+275 VLTKV

-318 LYQADICWNADS
+318 LYQANICWNTDS

-350 TAFSETLAV
+350 TVFSETLAV

-365 VSVQDPKHPDINFI
+365 ISVQDPKHPDINFI

-392 LPGDPAQ
+392 LPGNPAQ
-399 IRIRLCTRDGI
+399 IRIRLCTHDGI
-410 WQDITDSGDCQIS
+410 WQDITDSGACQVS

-473 GGDSGTGKEDD
+473 GGDSDTGKEDD

-499 PQLPETEQTES
+499 PELPETEQTEPKVPDTS
-510 ELPETFQTETN
+510 QTETN

-526 TPESSTQP
+526 TPGSS
-534 SEPFRPSAAEQ
+534 SRPFNPSAAEQ
-545 TEANLKSNQS
+545 TEANFKSSQD
-555 SGQTEANS
+555 
-563 KSNQNSDR
+563 SDR
-571 TEHFTSDYDRI
+571 TEYFTSDYDRI
-582 SGTRLLLTLDTAGCA
+582 SGTRLLLTLETSGCA
-597 QFSKHGISISV
+597 QFSKHGISISI
-608 PEAALHALS
+608 PEATLHALS

-640 EKNETVIPTLPGVQ
+640 EKNETVIPALPGVQ

-666 LLLLDEQRCIISY
+666 LLLLDEKRCIISY

>member
-1 MKKDV
+1 MKKDI
-6 KNRWKYRLGKLMS
+6 KNRWKYRLGKLMG

-34 ALAGGSVDAG
+34 TLADFQT
-44 VLAEHAAGETA
+44 ETYET
-55 SSELSSS
+55 SEFKNE
-62 STGIPKRDS
+62 I
-71 ISTGI
+71 
-76 LSDSDISKLSDLQ
+76 
-89 TKTHETSEAESNK
+89 TSEAESDK
-102 ALEATSEAES
+102 DVEATSEAES
-112 DKAEVTS
+112 DKA
-119 EAESDKAAEP
+119 AESV
-129 SKSTETETETES
+129 KSAETETETES
-141 SETPEVT
+141 SETSEVT
-148 GTPETSQTPE
+148 GTSEASQTPE
-158 INAGTIL
+158 IKTGTIL
-165 EILNSDALSALDP
+165 EILDSDALSALDP
-178 VVVVQNTSD
+178 VVIVQNTSE
-187 NNDALLMRILQ
+187 NNDALLTRILQ

-203 ARVRTADGE
+203 ARVLAADGE

-232 DVSVA
+232 DVSVV

-252 ACADHILRTLRLPV
+252 TCADHILRTLRLPV
-266 HVVLPDSPV
+266 HVVRPDSPV
-275 VLTKI
+275 VLTKV

-303 TNLPGLWSCYDASHT
+303 TNLPGLWSCYDASNT
-318 LYQADICWNADS
+318 LYQADICWNTDS

-350 TAFSETLAV
+350 TVFSETLAV

-365 VSVQDPKHPDINFI
+365 ISVQDPKHPDINCI
-379 FPARGKLCIPIAG
+379 FPARGKLCIPITG
-392 LPGDPAQ
+392 LPGNPAQ
-399 IRIRLCTRDGI
+399 IRIRLCTHDDT
-410 WQDITDSGDCQIS
+410 WQDITDSGHCQIS

-452 ILTFLFDE
+452 ILTFRFDE

-499 PQLPETEQTES
+499 PELPETEQTKP
-510 ELPETFQTETN
+510 ELPDTSQTETN

-534 SEPFRPSAAEQ
+534 SEPFDPSAAEQ
-545 TEANLKSNQS
+545 TEANFKSS
-555 SGQTEANS
+555 
-563 KSNQNSDR
+563 QNSDR

-582 SGTRLLLTLDTAGCA
+582 SGTRLLLTLETSGCA

-640 EKNETVIPTLPGVQ
+640 EKNETVIPALPGVQ

-666 LLLLDEQRCIISY
+666 LLLLDEKRCIISY

-730 FWLLSI
+730 FWLLMSRIA

>member
-1 MKKDV
+1 MKKEI
-6 KNRWKYRLGKLMS
+6 KNRWKYRLGKLMG

-34 ALAGGSVDAG
+34 TLADFQN
-44 VLAEHAAGETA
+44 E
-55 SSELSSS
+55 
-62 STGIPKRDS
+62 I
-71 ISTGI
+71 
-76 LSDSDISKLSDLQ
+76 
-89 TKTHETSEAESNK
+89 TSEAESDK
-102 ALEATSEAES
+102 DVEATSEAES
-112 DKAEVTS
+112 DKA
-119 EAESDKAAEP
+119 AESV
-129 SKSTETETETES
+129 KSAETETETES
-141 SETPEVT
+141 SETSEVT
-148 GTPETSQTPE
+148 GTSEASQTPE
-158 INAGTIL
+158 IKTSTIL
-165 EILNSDALSALDP
+165 EILDSDALSALDP
-178 VVVVQNTSD
+178 VVIVQNTSE
-187 NNDALLMRILQ
+187 NNDALLTRILQ

-203 ARVRTADGE
+203 ARVLAADGE

-232 DVSVA
+232 DVSVV

-243 GTIVFPDGY
+243 GMIVFPDGY
-252 ACADHILRTLRLPV
+252 TCADHILRTLRLPV
-266 HVVLPDSPV
+266 HVVRPDSPV
-275 VLTKI
+275 VLTKV

-303 TNLPGLWSCYDASHT
+303 TNLPGLWSCYDASNT
-318 LYQADICWNADS
+318 LYQADICWNTDS

-350 TAFSETLAV
+350 TVFSETLAV

-365 VSVQDPKHPDINFI
+365 ISVQDPKHPDINCI
-379 FPARGKLCIPIAG
+379 FPARGKLCIPITG
-392 LPGDPAQ
+392 LPGNPAQ
-399 IRIRLCTRDGI
+399 IRIRLCTHDDI
-410 WQDITDSGDCQIS
+410 WQDITDSGHCQIS

-452 ILTFLFDE
+452 ILTFRFDE

-499 PQLPETEQTES
+499 PELPETEQTKP
-510 ELPETFQTETN
+510 ELPDTSQTETN

-534 SEPFRPSAAEQ
+534 SEPFDPSAAEQ
-545 TEANLKSNQS
+545 TEANFKSS
-555 SGQTEANS
+555 
-563 KSNQNSDR
+563 QNSDR

-582 SGTRLLLTLDTAGCA
+582 SGTRLLLTLETSGCA
-597 QFSKHGISISV
+597 QFSKHGISISI
-608 PEAALHALS
+608 PKAALHALS

-640 EKNETVIPTLPGVQ
+640 EKNETVIPALPGVQ

-666 LLLLDEQRCIISY
+666 LLLLDEKRCIISY

>member
-6 KNRWKYRLGKLMS
+6 KNRWKYRLGKMMC
-19 VMLAATTLGGSIDAK
+19 VILAAFLLGGSVNAG
-34 ALAGGSVDAG
+34 ALADGSVDAE
-44 VLAEHAAGETA
+44 A
-55 SSELSSS
+55 
-62 STGIPKRDS
+62 
-71 ISTGI
+71 
-76 LSDSDISKLSDLQ
+76 
-89 TKTHETSEAESNK
+89 TSEAESNK
-102 ALEATSEAES
+102 AAEATSEAES
-112 DKAEVTS
+112 DKT
-119 EAESDKAAEP
+119 AESG
-129 SKSTETETETES
+129 KSAETESETES

-148 GTPETSQTPE
+148 GTSEASQTPE
-158 INAGTIL
+158 IKAGTIL
-165 EILNSDALSALDP
+165 EILDSDALSALDP
-178 VVVVQNTSD
+178 VVIVQNTSE

-252 ACADHILRTLRLPV
+252 TCADHVLRTLRLPV

-275 VLTKI
+275 VLTKV

-303 TNLPGLWSCYDASHT
+303 TNLPGLWSCYDASDT
-318 LYQADICWNADS
+318 LYQADICWNTDS

-350 TAFSETLAV
+350 TAFAETLAV

-365 VSVQDPKHPDINFI
+365 VSVQDPKHPDINCI
-379 FPARGKLCIPIAG
+379 FPARGKLCLPIAG

-399 IRIRLCTRDGI
+399 IRIRLCTHDGI
-410 WQDITDSGDCQIS
+410 WQDITDSGDCQVS

-428 LSNFLFTPQETYKL
+428 LSNSLFTPQETYKL

-489 PELPETEQTE
+489 PELPETKQTE
-499 PQLPETEQTES
+499 PEQ
-510 ELPETFQTETN
+510 PDTFQTETT

-526 TPESSTQP
+526 TPESS
-534 SEPFRPSAAEQ
+534 SEPFRPSTAWQ
-545 TEANLKSNQS
+545 TEANPNVNQT
-555 SGQTEANS
+555 SGQTEANT
-563 KSNQNSDR
+563 KSNQASGQ
-571 TEHFTSDYDRI
+571 TEHFTSDYDWI
-582 SGTRLLLTLDTAGCA
+582 SGTRLLLTLETSGCA

-654 IMLPWSGDDKYG
+654 IMLPWSGDNKYG

-718 RSSFLQQVSRYF
+718 RSSFLQQISRYF

>member
-1 MKKDV
+1 MKKDI
-6 KNRWKYRLGKLMS
+6 KNRWKYRLGKLMG

-34 ALAGGSVDAG
+34 TLADF
-44 VLAEHAAGETA
+44 
-55 SSELSSS
+55 
-62 STGIPKRDS
+62 
-71 ISTGI
+71 
-76 LSDSDISKLSDLQ
+76 Q
-89 TKTHETSEAESNK
+89 TETHETSESKNEITSEAESDK
-102 ALEATSEAES
+102 AVEATSEAES
-112 DKAEVTS
+112 DKA
-119 EAESDKAAEP
+119 AESVKSAE
-129 SKSTETETETES
+129 TATETES
-141 SETPEVT
+141 SESSEASEVT
-148 GTPETSQTPE
+148 GTSEASQTPE
-158 INAGTIL
+158 IKTGTIL
-165 EILNSDALSALDP
+165 EILDSDALSALDP
-178 VVVVQNTSD
+178 VIIVQNTSE
-187 NNDALLMRILQ
+187 NNDALLTRILQ

-203 ARVRTADGE
+203 ARVLTADGE

-243 GTIVFPDGY
+243 GTIVFPNGY

-266 HVVLPDSPV
+266 HVVLPDNPV
-275 VLTKI
+275 VLTKV

-303 TNLPGLWSCYDASHT
+303 TNLPGLWSCYDASNT
-318 LYQADICWNADS
+318 LYQADICWNTDS

-365 VSVQDPKHPDINFI
+365 VSVQDPKKPDINFI

-399 IRIRLCTRDGI
+399 IRIRLCTHDSI
-410 WQDITDSGDCQIS
+410 WQDITDSGDCQVS

-428 LSNFLFTPQETYKL
+428 LSNSLFTPQETYKL

-489 PELPETEQTE
+489 PELPETKQTE
-499 PQLPETEQTES
+499 PQ
-510 ELPETFQTETN
+510 LPETFQTETN

-526 TPESSTQP
+526 TPESS
-534 SEPFRPSAAEQ
+534 SEPFSPSAAKQ
-545 TEANLKSNQS
+545 TDANPKSNQT

-582 SGTRLLLTLDTAGCA
+582 SGTRLLLTLETSGCA

-666 LLLLDEQRCIISY
+666 LLLLDEQRRIISY

-718 RSSFLQQVSRYF
+718 RSSFLQQVFRHF

>member
-1 MKKDV
+1 MI
-6 KNRWKYRLGKLMS
+6 
-19 VMLAATTLGGSIDAK
+19 LAAFLLGESVNAG
-34 ALAGGSVDAG
+34 ALADGSVDAG
-44 VLAEHAAGETA
+44 VLAEHAAGEA
-55 SSELSSS
+55 E
-62 STGIPKRDS
+62 
-71 ISTGI
+71 
-76 LSDSDISKLSDLQ
+76 
-89 TKTHETSEAESNK
+89 THETSE
-102 ALEATSEAES
+102 TGS
-112 DKAEVTS
+112 DKAAEVTS
-119 EAESDKAAEP
+119 EADSDKTAE
-129 SKSTETETETES
+129 SGKSAETETETES

-148 GTPETSQTPE
+148 GTSEASQTPE
-158 INAGTIL
+158 IKAGTIL
-165 EILNSDALSALDP
+165 EILDSDALSALDP
-178 VVVVQNTSD
+178 VVIVQNTSE

-252 ACADHILRTLRLPV
+252 TCADHVLRTLRLPV

-275 VLTKI
+275 VLTKV

-291 IATGSDLSAFIS
+291 ITTGSDLSAFIS
-303 TNLPGLWSCYDASHT
+303 TNLPGLWSCYDASDT
-318 LYQADICWNADS
+318 LYQADICWNTDS

-350 TAFSETLAV
+350 TAFAETLAV

-365 VSVQDPKHPDINFI
+365 VSVQDPNNPDINCI
-379 FPARGKLCIPIAG
+379 FPARGKLCLPIAG

-399 IRIRLCTRDGI
+399 IRIRLCTHDGI

-428 LSNFLFTPQETYKL
+428 LSNSLFTPQETYKL

-489 PELPETEQTE
+489 PELPETKQTE
-499 PQLPETEQTES
+499 PEQ
-510 ELPETFQTETN
+510 PDTFQTETT

-526 TPESSTQP
+526 TPEPS

-545 TEANLKSNQS
+545 TEANSKSNQT
-555 SGQTEANS
+555 SGQTEANT
-563 KSNQNSDR
+563 KSNQASGQ
-571 TEHFTSDYDRI
+571 TEHFTSDYDWI
-582 SGTRLLLTLDTAGCA
+582 SGTRLLLTLETSGCA

-640 EKNETVIPTLPGVQ
+640 KKNETVIPTLPGVQ

>member
-19 VMLAATTLGGSIDAK
+19 VILAAFLLGESVNAG
-34 ALAGGSVDAG
+34 ALADGSVDAE
-44 VLAEHAAGETA
+44 A
-55 SSELSSS
+55 
-62 STGIPKRDS
+62 
-71 ISTGI
+71 
-76 LSDSDISKLSDLQ
+76 
-89 TKTHETSEAESNK
+89 TSEAESNK
-102 ALEATSEAES
+102 AAEATSEAES
-112 DKAEVTS
+112 D
-119 EAESDKAAEP
+119 
-129 SKSTETETETES
+129 KSTETETETES

-148 GTPETSQTPE
+148 GTSEASQTPE
-158 INAGTIL
+158 IKAGTIL
-165 EILNSDALSALDP
+165 EILDSDALSALDP
-178 VVVVQNTSD
+178 VVIVQNTSE

-252 ACADHILRTLRLPV
+252 TCADHILRTLRLPV

-275 VLTKI
+275 VLTKV

-318 LYQADICWNADS
+318 LYQADICWNTDS

-350 TAFSETLAV
+350 TAFAETLAV

-365 VSVQDPKHPDINFI
+365 VSVQDPKHPDINCI
-379 FPARGKLCIPIAG
+379 FLARGKLCLPIAG

-399 IRIRLCTRDGI
+399 IRIRLCTHDGI

-428 LSNFLFTPQETYKL
+428 LSNSLFTPQETYKL

-489 PELPETEQTE
+489 PELPETKQTE
-499 PQLPETEQTES
+499 PEQ
-510 ELPETFQTETN
+510 PDTFQTETT

-526 TPESSTQP
+526 TPEPS

-545 TEANLKSNQS
+545 TEANSKSNQT
-555 SGQTEANS
+555 SGQTEANT
-563 KSNQNSDR
+563 KSNQASGQ
-571 TEHFTSDYDRI
+571 TEHFTSDYDWI
-582 SGTRLLLTLDTAGCA
+582 SGTRLLLTLETSGCA

-654 IMLPWSGDDKYG
+654 IMLPWSGDNKYG

>member
-1 MKKDV
+1 MKKDI
-6 KNRWKYRLGKLMS
+6 KNRWKYRLGKLMC

-34 ALAGGSVDAG
+34 TLADF
-44 VLAEHAAGETA
+44 
-55 SSELSSS
+55 
-62 STGIPKRDS
+62 
-71 ISTGI
+71 
-76 LSDSDISKLSDLQ
+76 Q
-89 TKTHETSEAESNK
+89 TETHETSEAESNK
-102 ALEATSEAES
+102 AAEATSEAES
-112 DKAEVTS
+112 DKAAEATS
-119 EAESDKAAEP
+119 ESVKSAETA
-129 SKSTETETETES
+129 TETKS
-141 SETPEVT
+141 SEASEVT
-148 GTPETSQTPE
+148 GTSEASQTPE
-158 INAGTIL
+158 IKTGTIL
-165 EILNSDALSALDP
+165 EILDSDALSALDP
-178 VVVVQNTSD
+178 VVIVQNTSE
-187 NNDALLMRILQ
+187 NNDALLTRILQ

-203 ARVRTADGE
+203 ARVLAADGE

-232 DVSVA
+232 DVSVV

-252 ACADHILRTLRLPV
+252 TCADHILRTLRLPV
-266 HVVLPDSPV
+266 HVVRPDSPV
-275 VLTKI
+275 VLTKV

-303 TNLPGLWSCYDASHT
+303 TNLPGLWSCYDASNT
-318 LYQADICWNADS
+318 LYQADICWNTDS

-350 TAFSETLAV
+350 TVFSETLAV

-365 VSVQDPKHPDINFI
+365 ISVQDPKHPDINCI
-379 FPARGKLCIPIAG
+379 FPARGKLCIPITG
-392 LPGDPAQ
+392 LPGNPAQ
-399 IRIRLCTRDGI
+399 IRIRLCTHDDI
-410 WQDITDSGDCQIS
+410 WQDITDSGHCQIS

-452 ILTFLFDE
+452 ILTFRFDE

-499 PQLPETEQTES
+499 PELPETEQTKP
-510 ELPETFQTETN
+510 ELPDTSQTETN

-534 SEPFRPSAAEQ
+534 SEPFDPSAAEQ
-545 TEANLKSNQS
+545 TEANFKSS
-555 SGQTEANS
+555 
-563 KSNQNSDR
+563 QNSDR

-582 SGTRLLLTLDTAGCA
+582 SGTRLLLTLETSGCA

-626 TILQASDDT
+626 TILQASADT

-640 EKNETVIPTLPGVQ
+640 EKNETVIPALPGVQ

-666 LLLLDEQRCIISY
+666 LLLLDEKRCIISY

>member
-1 MKKDV
+1 MKKEI
-6 KNRWKYRLGKLMS
+6 KNRWKYRLGKLMG

-34 ALAGGSVDAG
+34 TLADF
-44 VLAEHAAGETA
+44 
-55 SSELSSS
+55 
-62 STGIPKRDS
+62 
-71 ISTGI
+71 
-76 LSDSDISKLSDLQ
+76 Q
-89 TKTHETSEAESNK
+89 TETHETSESKNEITSEAESDK
-102 ALEATSEAES
+102 AVEATSEAES
-112 DKAEVTS
+112 DKA
-119 EAESDKAAEP
+119 AESVKSAE
-129 SKSTETETETES
+129 TATETES
-141 SETPEVT
+141 SESSESSEASEVT
-148 GTPETSQTPE
+148 GTSEASQTPE
-158 INAGTIL
+158 IKTGTIL
-165 EILNSDALSALDP
+165 EILDSDALSALDP
-178 VVVVQNTSD
+178 VVIVQNTSE
-187 NNDALLMRILQ
+187 NNDALLTRILQ

-203 ARVRTADGE
+203 ARVLAADGE

-232 DVSVA
+232 DVSVV

-252 ACADHILRTLRLPV
+252 TCADHILRTLRLPV

-275 VLTKI
+275 VLTKV

-291 IATGSDLSAFIS
+291 IATGSDLPAFIS
-303 TNLPGLWSCYDASHT
+303 TNLPGLWSCYDASNT
-318 LYQADICWNADS
+318 LYQADICWNTDS
-330 VNTTTPGL
+330 IPTTTPGL

-350 TAFSETLAV
+350 TVFSETLAV

-365 VSVQDPKHPDINFI
+365 ISVQDPKHPDINCI
-379 FPARGKLCIPIAG
+379 FPARGKLCIPITG
-392 LPGDPAQ
+392 LPGNPAQ
-399 IRIRLCTRDGI
+399 IRIRLCTHDDI
-410 WQDITDSGDCQIS
+410 WQDITDSGHCQVS

-452 ILTFLFDE
+452 ILTFRFDE

-499 PQLPETEQTES
+499 PELPETEQTKP
-510 ELPETFQTETN
+510 ELPETSQTETN

-526 TPESSTQP
+526 TPESSSQP
-534 SEPFRPSAAEQ
+534 SEPFDPSAAEQ
-545 TEANLKSNQS
+545 TEANFKSS
-555 SGQTEANS
+555 
-563 KSNQNSDR
+563 QNSDR

-582 SGTRLLLTLDTAGCA
+582 SGTRLLLTLETSGCA

-666 LLLLDEQRCIISY
+666 LLLLDEKRCIISY

>member
-6 KNRWKYRLGKLMS
+6 KNRWKYRLGKMMC
-19 VMLAATTLGGSIDAK
+19 VILAAFLLGGSVNAG
-34 ALAGGSVDAG
+34 ALADGSVDAE
-44 VLAEHAAGETA
+44 A
-55 SSELSSS
+55 
-62 STGIPKRDS
+62 
-71 ISTGI
+71 
-76 LSDSDISKLSDLQ
+76 
-89 TKTHETSEAESNK
+89 TSEAESNK
-102 ALEATSEAES
+102 AAEATSEAE
-112 DKAEVTS
+112 A
-119 EAESDKAAEP
+119 DKAAEP

-148 GTPETSQTPE
+148 GTSEASQTPE
-158 INAGTIL
+158 IKAGTIL
-165 EILNSDALSALDP
+165 EILDSDALSALDP
-178 VVVVQNTSD
+178 VVIVQNTSE

-252 ACADHILRTLRLPV
+252 TCADHVLRTLRLPV

-275 VLTKI
+275 VLTKV

-303 TNLPGLWSCYDASHT
+303 TNLPGLWSCYDASDT
-318 LYQADICWNADS
+318 LYQADICWNTDS

-350 TAFSETLAV
+350 TAFAETLAV

-365 VSVQDPKHPDINFI
+365 VSVQDPKHPDINCI
-379 FPARGKLCIPIAG
+379 FPARGKLCLPIAG

-399 IRIRLCTRDGI
+399 IRIRLCTHDGI

-428 LSNFLFTPQETYKL
+428 LSNSLFTPQETYKL

-489 PELPETEQTE
+489 PELPETKQTE
-499 PQLPETEQTES
+499 PEQ
-510 ELPETFQTETN
+510 PDTFQTETT

-526 TPESSTQP
+526 TPESS
-534 SEPFRPSAAEQ
+534 SEPFRPSTAWQ
-545 TEANLKSNQS
+545 TEANPNVNQT
-555 SGQTEANS
+555 SGQTEANT
-563 KSNQNSDR
+563 KSNHASGQ
-571 TEHFTSDYDRI
+571 TEHFTSDYDWI
-582 SGTRLLLTLDTAGCA
+582 SGTRLLLTLETSGCA

-654 IMLPWSGDDKYG
+654 IMLPWSGDNKYG

-718 RSSFLQQVSRYF
+718 RSSFLQQISRYF

>member
-6 KNRWKYRLGKLMS
+6 KNRWKYRLGKMMC
-19 VMLAATTLGGSIDAK
+19 VILAAFLLGGSVNAG
-34 ALAGGSVDAG
+34 ALADGSVDAE
-44 VLAEHAAGETA
+44 A
-55 SSELSSS
+55 
-62 STGIPKRDS
+62 
-71 ISTGI
+71 
-76 LSDSDISKLSDLQ
+76 
-89 TKTHETSEAESNK
+89 TSEAESNK
-102 ALEATSEAES
+102 AAEATSEAES
-112 DKAEVTS
+112 DKT
-119 EAESDKAAEP
+119 AESG
-129 SKSTETETETES
+129 KSAETESETES

-148 GTPETSQTPE
+148 GTSEASQTPE
-158 INAGTIL
+158 IKAGTIL
-165 EILNSDALSALDP
+165 EILDSDALSALDP
-178 VVVVQNTSD
+178 VVIVQNTSE

-203 ARVRTADGE
+203 ARVLTADGE

-252 ACADHILRTLRLPV
+252 TCADYVLRTLRLPV

-275 VLTKI
+275 VLTKV

-303 TNLPGLWSCYDASHT
+303 TNLPGLWSCYDASDT
-318 LYQADICWNADS
+318 LYQADICWNMDS

-350 TAFSETLAV
+350 TAFAETLAV

-365 VSVQDPKHPDINFI
+365 VSVQDPKHPDINCI
-379 FPARGKLCIPIAG
+379 FPARGKLCLPIAG

-399 IRIRLCTRDGI
+399 IRIRLCTHDGI
-410 WQDITDSGDCQIS
+410 WQDITDSGDCQVS

-428 LSNFLFTPQETYKL
+428 LSNSLFTPQETYKL

-489 PELPETEQTE
+489 PELPETKQTE
-499 PQLPETEQTES
+499 PEQ
-510 ELPETFQTETN
+510 PDTFQTETT

-526 TPESSTQP
+526 TPESS
-534 SEPFRPSAAEQ
+534 SEPFRPSTAWQ
-545 TEANLKSNQS
+545 TEANPNVNQTSGQTEANTKSNQAS
-555 SGQTEANS
+555 GQTEATPKSNQTSGQTEANS
-563 KSNQNSDR
+563 RSNQNSDR

-582 SGTRLLLTLDTAGCA
+582 SGTRLLLTLETSGCA

-640 EKNETVIPTLPGVQ
+640 KKNETVIPTLPGVQ